1 MQSWLWWLWPN
12 QQSNDNRMSSLQPEG
27 HVHLAD
33 QRAASAV
40 LHQVLADAIAGF
52 PAAFSDVELPPEA
65 GVFRNSYAELLPRFE
80 AARAASPSRVDIARR
95 AVNTMQDQL
104 VWQDE
109 QGSRPL
115 RQALLD
121 RAAPLPLRV
130 HEFAGEPGWQP
141 SLLYRGQ
148 RWNADHLAE
157 FGATL
162 VSRGMATP
170 SAGDALAWV
179 SGHLLSG
186 GAVRLKG
193 RKIAVLGGG
202 AEMAPTRFWLEAG
215 ADVLWLD
222 VVAPPENWL
231 EDPALA
237 GRLYW
242 AADNVD
248 LLARPQEILAT
259 LTAFADGDP
268 IDLGLYAY
276 APGQARELLLAGT
289 MNALVD
295 ALPNELLASVTLLVS
310 PTTATVLGPEDLALT
325 EIRLAQRPVWE
336 AALSHL
342 GLLGRGSGSVR
353 KGACAASRSIVAIQ
367 GASYQAAQYLGKVL
381 VAECWA
387 DSGGSQS
394 DSSTALRVSANT
406 AAITRTRSLNH
417 PVFSAAFGGAAAF
430 GVETM
435 APRLSRRLNG
445 LLALRDWLHP
455 ELPTPGNVRVHGGI
469 HTLPYPLDP
478 ALRVAAAFGFARSPQ
493 LLRGLVKK

>member
-1 MQSWLWWLWPN
+1 
-12 QQSNDNRMSSLQPEG
+12 MSSLQPHG
-27 HVHLAD
+27 HVQLAD

-40 LHQVLADAIAGF
+40 LHQVLADAIHGF
-52 PAAFSDVELPPEA
+52 PGAFSDIEFPAEA
-65 GVFRNSYAELLPRFE
+65 SAFRNSYAELLPRFE
-80 AARAASPSRVDIARR
+80 VARAASPSRTDIAHR
-95 AVNTMQDQL
+95 AVQGMQAQL
-104 VWQDE
+104 IWQGE
-109 QGSRPL
+109 QGSQPL
-115 RQALLD
+115 REALLD
-121 RAAPLPLRV
+121 RAPPLPLQV

-148 RWNADHLAE
+148 RWNADQLPE
-157 FGATL
+157 FGAEL
-162 VSRGMATP
+162 VRRGMATP
-170 SAGDALAWV
+170 SAGEALAWV
-179 SGHLLSG
+179 SRHAMHS
-186 GAVRLKG
+186 GAVRLQG
-193 RKIAVLGGG
+193 RKIAILGAG

-222 VVAPPENWL
+222 VVPPPESWL
-231 EDPALA
+231 NDPALA

-242 AADNVD
+242 ATDSVD

-259 LTAFADGDP
+259 LIAFADGAP

-276 APGQARELLLAGT
+276 APGQARELLLAGA

-295 ALPNELLASVTLLVS
+295 SLPIELLTSVTLLVS
-310 PTTATVLGPEDLALT
+310 PTTATLLGPEDLALT
-325 EIRLAQRPVWE
+325 QTRLAQRPVWE
-336 AALSHL
+336 GALAHL
-342 GLLGRGSGSVR
+342 GLLGRGSGSAR
-353 KGACAASRSIVAIQ
+353 KGACAAARSIVAIQ

-387 DSGGSQS
+387 DSGGSES
-394 DSSTALRVSANT
+394 GGSMPLRVSANT

-445 LLALRDWLHP
+445 LLALRDWLHT
-455 ELPTPGNVRVHGGI
+455 ELPTPGTVRVHGGI

-478 ALRVAAAFGFARSPQ
+478 ALRVAAAIGFARSPR
-493 LLRGLVKK
+493 LLRGLVRK